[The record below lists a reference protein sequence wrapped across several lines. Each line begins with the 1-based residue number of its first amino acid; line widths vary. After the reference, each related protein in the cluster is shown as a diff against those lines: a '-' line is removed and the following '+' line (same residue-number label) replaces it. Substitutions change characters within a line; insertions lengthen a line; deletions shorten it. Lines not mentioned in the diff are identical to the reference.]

1 MGSVLMLEEVISVI
15 SLEQKSLFDVPT
27 ALLSF
32 VLIGCL
38 LFSLALSLAM
48 LVAQVRNERERIM
61 REALADKARRLR
73 YKQGDRECEP
83 SDLAEKH
90 WHTFLSHVWST
101 GQDQVP
107 PQEFEGRFPL
117 LMAADSS
124 RLMASVRLWLA
135 DAYHQA
141 TSARCAAVGIAK
153 PMAKPRLQLCQT
165 LTGWLGSP
173 PRARQ
178 R

>member
-1 MGSVLMLEEVISVI
+1 MDSVLMLDEVISVI

-48 LVAQVRNERERIM
+48 LVAQVRNERARIM

-107 PQEFEGRFPL
+107 PQDSKISLP
-117 LMAADSS
+117 AAND
-124 RLMASVRLWLA
+124 
-135 DAYHQA
+135 
-141 TSARCAAVGIAK
+141 C
-153 PMAKPRLQLCQT
+153 
-165 LTGWLGSP
+165 
-173 PRARQ
+173 
-178 R
+178 

>member
-1 MGSVLMLEEVISVI
+1 MDSVLMLEEVISVI
-15 SLEQKSLFDVPT
+15 SLEQQSLFDVPT

-48 LVAQVRNERERIM
+48 LVAQVRNERARMM

-107 PQEFEGRFPL
+107 PQEFEGCFPL
-117 LMAADSS
+117 LMA
-124 RLMASVRLWLA
+124 R
-135 DAYHQA
+135 
-141 TSARCAAVGIAK
+141 G
-153 PMAKPRLQLCQT
+153 
-165 LTGWLGSP
+165 
-173 PRARQ
+173 
-178 R
+178 